1 MLINNKRICG
11 LLGLATRA
19 GKIVFGTE
27 ACIQAIE
34 KNKIKLVIIATDAA
48 ERTKMNFKNICTD
61 KNIPIEECLKT
72 EEMSKAI
79 GKNNK
84 VVVGIKDINFSNEI
98 IKIINGGE
106 AIG

>member
-1 MLINNKRICG
+1 M
-11 LLGLATRA
+11 GLATRA

-34 KNKIKLVIIATDAA
+34 KNKIKLVIIAIDAA
-48 ERTKMNFKNICTD
+48 ERTKMNFNDICT
-61 KNIPIEECLKT
+61 KNTIPIVTCLTIEEL
-72 EEMSKAI
+72 SKAI

-84 VVVGIKDINFSNEI
+84 AVVGIKDKHFSKEM

>member
-1 MLINNKRICG
+1 MINTKKICG

-27 ACIQAIE
+27 ACMQSIE
-34 KNKIKLVIIATDAA
+34 KNKVKLIIIATDAA
-48 ERTKMNFKNICTD
+48 ERTKMKFNSICD
-61 KNIPIEECLKT
+61 NKKVPIFEYLSIDEI
-72 EEMSKAI
+72 SKAI

-84 VVVGIKDINFSNEI
+84 AIVGIKDINFSKEI